1 MPIEGPFCG
10 HFKNDVDINQRM
22 LKSFGVFRK
31 RCMSVSD
38 VQRQYLIPVLARYCR
53 SAATIVA
60 VHADQNIIFHSL
72 QFLAMSRH
80 LIGFNDEIVD
90 AVFLSPS
97 PSLDTSQPHDSYIAL
112 ATNSALIR
120 TFAASQSQ
128 GLDCHLLS
136 GHGDTVLALDCSAD
150 RRILISGGKDNT
162 VRVWSPVDGMPGQWA
177 CVAVGEGHAE
187 SVGALAISRK
197 SGVAMPNF
205 LVTGSQ
211 DSTIKLW
218 DLTGT
223 LSSVN
228 DDAVL
233 PRKLPSLVTQKA
245 HDKDVNSLDISPNDR
260 LLATGSQDKTAKIF
274 EIQYQHSARAT
285 LKLVGTLKGHK
296 RGIWNV
302 KFSKTEKLIAT
313 ASGDKSVKL
322 WTLEDCACIKVS
334 WTLLACMYRVDCIID
349 LRRTY

>member
-1 MPIEGPFCG
+1 
-10 HFKNDVDINQRM
+10 
-22 LKSFGVFRK
+22 
-31 RCMSVSD
+31 
-38 VQRQYLIPVLARYCR
+38 
-53 SAATIVA
+53 
-60 VHADQNIIFHSL
+60 
-72 QFLAMSRH
+72 
-80 LIGFNDEIVD
+80 VD
-90 AVFLSPS
+90 AIFLSPS
-97 PSLDTSQPHDSYIAL
+97 SSLEHAQAQDSYIAL

-120 TFAASQSQ
+120 TYATSQGQ
-128 GLDCHLLS
+128 GLDCHILS

-150 RRILISGGKDNT
+150 GRILISGGKDNT
-162 VRVWSPVDGMPGQWA
+162 VRVWSPIEGMPGQWA

-187 SVGALAISRK
+187 SVGALAMSRK
-197 SGVAMPNF
+197 SGVTMPSF

-211 DSTIKLW
+211 DRTVKLW

-223 LSSVN
+223 PSSVN
-228 DDAVL
+228 DNEAS

-274 EIQYQHSARAT
+274 EIQYQQGARAT

-302 KFSKTEKLIAT
+302 KFSKTEKVIVT

-322 WTLEDCACIKVS
+322 WTLEDYACIKVRS
-334 WTLLACMYRVDCIID
+334 IVIPPKP
-349 LRRTY
+349 